1 MYAFIYWKKYGWLL
15 SSKCCR
21 QMPDHRLWAWHMS
34 VSSRVGCQSWKGCY
48 CLYRMSQLRGSAL
61 LCSSFSFAF
70 VPSIFPCCFVPCCSC
85 RFFRFLFGSLFL
97 IDTSGNQAG
106 YVLKVYWLVST
117 LLWVA
122 TKEVTLSASSL
133 LTKKDSMS
141 FWRTSRTVCGALML
155 NLYSWLSCL

>member
-1 MYAFIYWKKYGWLL
+1 MGDFYLQSAAAKCRITAFELGICRFQVVLDANHGRVVTACIVCHNYGD
-15 SSKCCR
+15 
-21 QMPDHRLWAWHMS
+21 QHYFVP
-34 VSSRVGCQSWKGCY
+34 V
-48 CLYRMSQLRGSAL
+48 
-61 LCSSFSFAF
+61 FSFAF

-155 NLYSWLSCL
+155 NLYS